1 MLKATVSSNIKS
13 PPTMTETVI
22 CSYKKWK
29 CPAEILGAVTNYQ
42 AIKY

>member
-1 MLKATVSSNIKS
+1 MLKTIVSSDIKS

-22 CSYKKWK
+22 YSYKKWK
-29 CPAEILGAVTNYQ
+29 CPAEILGAVNNYQ